1 MKKTNTGADLRSA
14 TKQFVAFTLISI
26 CLAASGCGRNQDG
39 SIQPPEDAPRFAP
52 PSNDNGAQDTPAE
65 PGQPGS
71 PAEPVIPP
79 TTPGEENPP
88 NDQFTTIK
96 ISQAIELRTNQKDI
110 LEKVELMPAGTVI
123 QLSAET
129 TNLNYDYRNS
139 KGEVERSSTGFL
151 HPFRILSMPGD
162 VTQAHIDQLNLLK
175 TGLYVSAIVERDVQ
189 GTKGNFAVLALED
202 SMTEGFVKFY
212 SETGKPKKGYTSGIN
227 KRFPGKVNVG
237 VDPASMSEAA
247 RVKYQR
253 IFAELVKVANRA
265 VATPKSLLMIPLADA
280 QRFSVAYEQNG
291 SVNPIGAWSVA
302 VEATAVRH
310 GFPNVP
316 CAEFQSEIARQAYQ
330 RAGYSVHDDFNSTKG
345 NKLIWDKTAAVVGF
359 SAALVKA
366 GWVPWD
372 PTVYKPMTGA
382 FLFNTTGNTPGH
394 TYISAGHNGQFIV
407 DNGAPQGRNLRKTV
421 EKTIDI
427 MYQTGLFILPPG
439 INPEKW

>member
-14 TKQFVAFTLISI
+14 SKTLVAATLISV
-26 CLAASGCGRNQDG
+26 CLVASACGRNQDG
-39 SIQPPEDAPRFAP
+39 SISPPADAPALAP
-52 PSNDNGAQDTPAE
+52 PPATDGNGAQNATP
-65 PGQPGS
+65 
-71 PAEPVIPP
+71 EPVIPP
-79 TTPGEENPP
+79 SDEVEQPPP

-110 LEKVELMPAGTVI
+110 LEKVEMMAAGTVI

-139 KGEVERSSTGFL
+139 KGQVERSSTGFL
-151 HPFRILSMPGD
+151 HPFRVLSMPGD
-162 VTQAHIDQLNLLK
+162 VSQAHIDQLNLLK
-175 TGLYVSAIVERDVQ
+175 TGLYVSAVVERDVQ
-189 GTKGNFAVLALED
+189 GTQGNFAVVPLED
-202 SMTEGFVKFY
+202 SMTDGFTKFY
-212 SETGKPKKGYTSGIN
+212 SESGKPKKGYTGSIN
-227 KRFPGKVNVG
+227 KRFPGKVNKG
-237 VDPASMSEAA
+237 VDPAAMSEAD

-265 VATPKSLLMIPLADA
+265 TETPKSLLMIPLPDA
-280 QRFSVAYEQNG
+280 QKYSVAYEQNG

-310 GFPNVP
+310 DFANVP

-330 RAGYSVHDDFNSTKG
+330 RAGYSVHDDFNATKG
-345 NKLIWDKTAAVVGF
+345 NKLIWTETAAVVGF

-382 FLFNTTGNTPGH
+382 FLFNTSGTTPGH
-394 TYISAGHNGQFIV
+394 TYISAGHNGQLIV

-427 MYQTGLFILPPG
+427 MFQTGLFILPPG